1 MLGTSTSLV
10 LYLVFCLA
18 GKEMKL
24 DWVPP
29 GVTVDLASRYLKSI
43 PQEYLSIQ
51 VYRSTYP
58 YRYTGV
64 LIHTSIRST
73 YLYKY
78 TGVLINI

>member
-1 MLGTSTSLV
+1 
-10 LYLVFCLA
+10 
-18 GKEMKL
+18 MKL